1 MSTNSVSVIKTV
13 DGLQSPE
20 GLVAAVMIGVDIN
33 DSSTAESF
41 IAEVAEQFKSQ
52 RMISPPGT
60 NALMITLIGDVSA
73 ARFATRWRALTQ
85 ADAVLGIFM
94 AQMRRAD
101 VVCGSA
107 AGQPPEIVSLLADRP
122 Q

>member
-60 NALMITLIGDVSA
+60 NALMITLVGDLSA
-73 ARFATRWRALTQ
+73 ARFAERWRALTA
-85 ADAVLGIFM
+85 ADAMLGIFM
-94 AQMRRAD
+94 SQMRRAD
-101 VVCGSA
+101 VLRGLA
-107 AGQPPEIVSLLADRP
+107 AGKPPETASLLVDT